1 MSDFDR
7 LKKLLQSNKKTIK
20 KQEQMIK
27 NKDLNIK
34 VLRKKLENKKNEK
47 NKNNK
52 NNKKNNGW
60 GAYINCMKK
69 LEGG

>member
-1 MSDFDR
+1 MSDFNR
-7 LKKLLQSNKKTIK
+7 LKKLLESNKKTIK

-34 VLRKKLENKKNEK
+34 VLRKKLENKKNDK

-52 NNKKNNGW
+52 NNKTSNGW
-60 GAYINCMKK
+60 GAYTNCMKK
-69 LEGG
+69 LGG